1 MTLDQGKIE
10 QESRWDGLKGYLTN
24 TQISKY
30 LVIENYQHPWQIEKA
45 FRVAKSDLKIRPVY
59 HRIERRI
66 QAHICISFVAY
77 KLYKE
82 LERQLTPKQATI
94 SAVKAI
100 EVSLTLPQSGQIH
113 RKILLLTEEQKY
125 LGSIFSFGC

>member
-1 MTLDQGKIE
+1 
-10 QESRWDGLKGYLTN
+10 TN

-30 LVIENYQHPWQIEKA
+30 QVIENYQHLWQIEKA

-66 QAHICISFVAY
+66 QARICICFVAN

-82 LERQLTPKQATI
+82 LERQLTQKQATI
-94 SAVKAI
+94 SA
-100 EVSLTLPQSGQIH
+100 
-113 RKILLLTEEQKY
+113 
-125 LGSIFSFGC
+125 